1 MAAFPKDRIETS
13 IEIMPDTLAASV
25 NSAPVAAI
33 RLDSVTLARGDRAV
47 LTGFSLAIPAGKVT
61 AVMGPS
67 GCGKTTV
74 LKLITGQLR
83 PDAGQVWV
91 GEIEVNK
98 LRGAELN
105 HLRRDI
111 GVLLQNGA
119 LFTDLTCFDNVAL
132 PLREHTKLPE
142 PLIRRLVLLKLQTVG
157 LRGAAALYPREL
169 SGGMNRRVAMARAM
183 ALDPAIMLYD
193 EPFAGLDP
201 ISLGASVRLIREIN
215 RALGITSVVITHDVA
230 EVPGFADYCCI
241 ISGGQVVAFGTPEE
255 LHESD
260 QEVVRQFMKGLPD
273 GPVPFHF
280 PAPPIADDLLA
291 VGA

>member
-1 MAAFPKDRIETS
+1 
-13 IEIMPDTLAASV
+13 MPDTSAAPDA
-25 NSAPVAAI
+25 SAAAAAI
-33 RLDSVTLARGDRAV
+33 RLDHVTLKRGDRVV
-47 LTGFSLAIPAGKVT
+47 LTDFSLAIPTGKVT

-83 PDAGQVWV
+83 PDKGQVWV
-91 GEIEVNK
+91 GDTEVNK
-98 LRGAELN
+98 LRGADLN

-157 LRGAAALYPREL
+157 LRGAAGMYPREL

-183 ALDPAIMLYD
+183 ALDPRVMVYD

-215 RALGITSVVITHDVA
+215 RALAITSVVITHDVA
-230 EVPGFADYCCI
+230 EVPKFADFCCI
-241 ISGGQVVAFGTPEE
+241 IADGRVVASGTPDQ
-255 LHESD
+255 LHQSD
-260 QEVVRQFMKGLPD
+260 QDVVRQFMKGLPD

-291 VGA
+291 VGVRR